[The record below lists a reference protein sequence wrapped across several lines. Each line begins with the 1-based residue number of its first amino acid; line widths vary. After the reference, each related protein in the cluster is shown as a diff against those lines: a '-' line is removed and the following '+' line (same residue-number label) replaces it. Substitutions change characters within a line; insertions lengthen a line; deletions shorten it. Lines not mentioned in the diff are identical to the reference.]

1 MTDFEIDMLL
11 EDIESG
17 KIINKNKR
25 DAVCIKSLQDG
36 GTYIVRF
43 NENLSCKQVNML
55 LSELRLHL
63 VGRNVRILPEMPQ
76 YFEFVR
82 EPVKKIK

>member
-25 DAVCIKSLQDG
+25 NAVHIKSLQDG
-36 GTYIVRF
+36 GTYVVRF
-43 NENLSCKQVNML
+43 NKCLTPSQSSQWLKVL
-55 LSELRLHL
+55 KKTLI
-63 VGRNVRILPEMPQ
+63 GRNIVLIPELPQ
-76 YFEFVR
+76 FFEIVG
-82 EPVKKIK
+82 ESIEKNK

>member
-1 MTDFEIDMLL
+1 MYSARSEGIYMNDEEI
-11 EDIESG
+11 
-17 KIINKNKR
+17 R
-25 DAVCIKSLQDG
+25 TVKSLQDG

-43 NENLSCKQVNML
+43 NENLSYKQVNIL

-76 YFEFVR
+76 YFEFVI
-82 EPVKKIK
+82 EPVEKIK

>member
-1 MTDFEIDMLL
+1 MNDEEIL
-11 EDIESG
+11 
-17 KIINKNKR
+17 
-25 DAVCIKSLQDG
+25 AIKSLQDG

-43 NENLSCKQVNML
+43 NKNLSCKQVNIL

-82 EPVKKIK
+82 EPVEKIK

>member
-1 MTDFEIDMLL
+1 MYSARSEGIYMNDEEI
-11 EDIESG
+11 
-17 KIINKNKR
+17 R
-25 DAVCIKSLQDG
+25 TVKSLQDG
-36 GTYIVRF
+36 GIYIVRF
-43 NENLSCKQVNML
+43 NENLSYKQVNIL

-82 EPVKKIK
+82 EPVEKIK